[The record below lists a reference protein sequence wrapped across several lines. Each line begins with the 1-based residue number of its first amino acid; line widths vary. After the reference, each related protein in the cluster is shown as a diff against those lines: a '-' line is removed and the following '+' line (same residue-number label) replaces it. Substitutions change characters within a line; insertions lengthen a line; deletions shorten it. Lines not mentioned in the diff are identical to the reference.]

1 MIVEGDDAFS
11 AVKAM
16 VEGGEQPAWRSP
28 NNPAFDRLRRAW
40 MAPKT
45 RSEMEVAVL
54 LRQALSFETS
64 RRQGGDA
71 SVVLHQGS
79 PLANFSAWQDAGL
92 TAERLAGR
100 WLVSAAAWSPAWA
113 TSPNGEGP
121 DAYAVAERPRSALEA
136 SAPAGDPFL
145 DSLGHV
151 DYQSVGQRAAVRAA
165 LTTPGGAT
173 LAVGLATGEGKSLI
187 FQLIAKVGFAGSGRS
202 PDDGLTLVVTPTV
215 ALAIDHENSALEKG
229 FEGPMA
235 YRSGD
240 SENNAALVARIR
252 EDALPLC
259 FASPE
264 AVCGPLRA
272 VLTQAAARGRLRALV
287 VDEAHLIDSWGT
299 GFRTEF
305 QTLSGV
311 RRQWVDEAPGGA
323 APRTILLSAT
333 LTANAL
339 AMLETLFSGPGG
351 FETLSALRLRGE
363 PDYWTVR
370 CGSETERQSRVLD
383 AIRHVPRPA
392 ILYVTRVDDAKAWSQ
407 TLKQS
412 GFPHVETVHG
422 ETPNSERERVLRQW
436 RAGDVDLV
444 VATSAFGLGI
454 DYRHVRSIIHACI
467 PESLD
472 RFYQEVGRGGR
483 DGRSC
488 LALICFTAGDL
499 RVAEKISQTLVISIE
514 RGRQRWESMYDR
526 RKPTGERDTYILPLD
541 VAPSHEPEDID
552 MRGERN
558 TDWNARVLTLMA
570 RSGLIQMLGAPPW
583 EEGQSGVYETVRIVD
598 LDHRQESE
606 WQRVI
611 QPVRKVLASA
621 SRRNLALMQQFLDR
635 QDCPAPLLL
644 DLYGAGTEAHA
655 CSRCAACRADQNAR
669 KPERPRLEPH
679 SPWSAPATVGP
690 ILEDLM
696 RQSGRLVVWYDPGQV
711 DRAFR
716 RRFGEVIGALRYQGV
731 SNFVLVDAAAELRS
745 EVWKVAKNL
754 PIFATTVSRL
764 TQRRLPEGAEFVA
777 VGPDATIETLDLS
790 QRRPG
795 HEQVLLLPTDHE
807 DPSRPGV
814 RLTATYAG
822 RNQSFE
828 TFYKRIC
835 A

>member
-1 MIVEGDDAFS
+1 MILEGDDAFS

-16 VEGGEQPAWRSP
+16 VEGGERATWRSP

-40 MAPKT
+40 MAPKA
-45 RSEMEVAVL
+45 RSVSELAVL

-71 SVVLHQGS
+71 SLVLNQGS
-79 PLANFSAWQDAGL
+79 PFGGFSAWEETGL
-92 TAERLAGR
+92 VAERLAGR
-100 WLVSAAAWSPAWA
+100 WLVSAGPWSPSWA
-113 TSPNGEGP
+113 TSPTGEAP
-121 DAYAVAERPRSALEA
+121 DAYAVAERRRIAPGPDM
-136 SAPAGDPFL
+136 PAGDPFL
-145 DSLGHV
+145 DSLGHAH
-151 DYQSVGQRAAVRAA
+151 YQSVGQRAAVRAA
-165 LTTPGGAT
+165 LTTPAGAT
-173 LAVGLATGEGKSLI
+173 LAVSLATGEGKSLI
-187 FQLIAKVGFAGSGRS
+187 FQLIAKIGFAGSGHS
-202 PDDGLTLVVTPTV
+202 PDEGLTLVVTPTV

-229 FEGPMA
+229 FEAPMT

-240 SENNAALVARIR
+240 AENNDALVARIR
-252 EDALPLC
+252 EDAQQLC

-272 VLTQAAARGRLRALV
+272 VLTQAATRGRLRALV

-311 RRQWVDEAPGGA
+311 RRQWVDESPASA

-339 AMLETLFSGPGG
+339 AMLETLFSGPGE
-351 FETLSALRLRGE
+351 FKTLSALRLRGE
-363 PDYWTVR
+363 PDYWTVS
-370 CGSETERQSRVLD
+370 CGSEAERQSRVLE
-383 AIRHVPRPA
+383 AIRHAPRPA
-392 ILYVTRVDDAKAWSQ
+392 ILYVTRVDDANAWSQ
-407 TLKQS
+407 SLKQS

-422 ETPNSERERVLRQW
+422 ETPNAERERVLRHW
-436 RAGDVDLV
+436 RGGEVDLV

-454 DYRHVRSIIHACI
+454 DYRHVRSVIHACI

-488 LALICFTAGDL
+488 LALTCFTAGDL

-514 RGRQRWESMYDR
+514 RGRQRWGSMFDR
-526 RKPTGERDTYILPLD
+526 RKPAGAPDTYILPLE

-570 RSGLIQMLGAPPW
+570 RSGVIQLLGAPPW
-583 EEGQSGVYETVRIVD
+583 EEGRSGAYETVKIID
-598 LDHRQESE
+598 LDHRLEST
-606 WQRVI
+606 WQRLI
-611 QPVRKVLASA
+611 QPVRQVLASA
-621 SRRNLALMQQFLDR
+621 SRRNLALMQQFLNR

-644 DLYGAGTEAHA
+644 DLYGAGSEAHA
-655 CSRCAACRADQNAR
+655 CSRCAACRAEIGAR

-679 SPWSAPATVGP
+679 SPWSAPAAIGP
-690 ILEDLM
+690 ILQDLL
-696 RQSGRLVVWYDPGQV
+696 RQTGRLVVWYDPRQV
-711 DRAFR
+711 DLAFR
-716 RRFGEVIGALRYQGV
+716 RRFGEIIGALRSQGV
-731 SNFVLVDAAAELRS
+731 SNFVLADTAPELRA
-745 EVWKVAKNL
+745 EVWKAAKDL
-754 PIFATTVSRL
+754 PIFVTNVSRL
-764 TQRRLPEGAEFVA
+764 TQRRLPEGAELVV
-777 VGPDATIETLDLS
+777 VGPGATIEALDLTPRS
-790 QRRPG
+790 PG
-795 HEQVLLLPTDHE
+795 HEQVLLLPADLG

-814 RLTATYAG
+814 QLTATYAG

>member
-1 MIVEGDDAFS
+1 MILEGDNAFS

-16 VEGGEQPAWRSP
+16 VEGGEQATWRSP

-40 MAPKT
+40 TAPKI
-45 RSEMEVAVL
+45 RSALELAVL

-64 RRQGGDA
+64 RRHGGEA
-71 SVVLHQGS
+71 SLVLHQDS
-79 PLANFSAWQDAGL
+79 PFVDFSAWKDAGL
-92 TAERLAGR
+92 IAKGLAGR
-100 WLVSAAAWSPAWA
+100 WLVSSAAWSPPWA
-113 TSPNGEGP
+113 TSPTGEGP
-121 DAYAVAERPRSALEA
+121 DAYAVAERPRIALG
-136 SAPAGDPFL
+136 PDVPQGDPFL
-145 DSLGHV
+145 NSLGNVH
-151 DYQSVGQRAAVRAA
+151 YQSVGQRAAVRAA
-165 LTTPGGAT
+165 LTTPAGAT

-187 FQLIAKVGFAGSGRS
+187 FQLIAKVGFARSGRL
-202 PDDGLTLVVTPTV
+202 PDEGLTLVVTPTV

-229 FEGPMA
+229 FEAPMA

-240 SENNAALVARIR
+240 AENNDALIARIR
-252 EDALPLC
+252 EDAQRLC

-311 RRQWVDEAPGGA
+311 RRQWADEAPAAA

-339 AMLETLFSGPGG
+339 AMLETLFSGPGD
-351 FETLSALRLRGE
+351 FKTLSALRLRGE
-363 PDYWTVR
+363 PDHWTVP
-370 CGSETERQSRVLD
+370 CGSEGERQSRVLE
-383 AIRHVPRPA
+383 AIGHVPRPA
-392 ILYVTRVDDAKAWSQ
+392 ILYVTRVNDAKAWSQ

-422 ETPNSERERVLRQW
+422 ETPNAERERILRHW

-454 DYRHVRSIIHACI
+454 DYRHVRSVVHACI

-472 RFYQEVGRGGR
+472 RYYQEVGRGGR

-488 LALICFTAGDL
+488 LALTCFTVGDL

-514 RGRQRWESMYDR
+514 RGRQRWESMFDR
-526 RKPTGERDTYILPLD
+526 RKPTGAPDTYILPLD

-552 MRGERN
+552 MQGERN

-570 RSGLIQMLGAPPW
+570 RSGVIKLLGAPPW
-583 EEGQSGVYETVRIVD
+583 EEGRSGAYETVMIVN
-598 LDHRQESE
+598 LDHRQERT
-606 WQRVI
+606 WQRLI

-644 DLYGAGTEAHA
+644 DLYGAGSEAHA
-655 CSRCAACRADQNAR
+655 CSRCAACRADKTSR

-679 SPWSAPATVGP
+679 TPWPAPTAIGP
-690 ILEDLM
+690 ILEDLL
-696 RQSGRLVVWYDPGQV
+696 RQTGRLVVWYDPGQV

-716 RRFGEVIGALRYQGV
+716 RRFGEIIGALRHQGL
-731 SNFVLVDAAAELRS
+731 SNFVLVDTAADLRS
-745 EVWKVAKNL
+745 EVWKVAKDL
-754 PIFATTVSRL
+754 PIFVTTVSRL
-764 TQRRLPEGAEFVA
+764 PQRRLPEGPEFVA
-777 VGPDATIETLDLS
+777 VGSGATIEALDLTS
-790 QRRPG
+790 RSRG
-795 HEQVLLLPTDHE
+795 HEQVLLLPTDLE
-807 DPSRPGV
+807 DPSRPAV
-814 RLTATYAG
+814 RLTETYAG
-822 RNQSFE
+822 RNLLFE